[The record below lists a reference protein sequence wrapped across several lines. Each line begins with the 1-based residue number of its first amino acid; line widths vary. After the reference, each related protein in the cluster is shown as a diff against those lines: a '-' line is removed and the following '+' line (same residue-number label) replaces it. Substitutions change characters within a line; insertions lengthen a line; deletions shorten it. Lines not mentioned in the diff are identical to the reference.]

1 MYLDF
6 QNIKPLLKAK
16 NKPFF
21 AVANLHDSQIKAWL
35 GSDNLSMAL
44 RGSWVYIYTP
54 KVNVEI
60 SCGMYFDFQNIKPLQ
75 KSQNKLFLVVANQ
88 ADSQF
93 KAWLGSDYLSM
104 ALGGPWPYIYTQKSL

>member
-1 MYLDF
+1 MYIDSL
-6 QNIKPLLKAK
+6 NIKPHQKSK
-16 NKPFF
+16 NKPLM
-21 AVANLHDSQIKAWL
+21 AVANLADSQIKAWL